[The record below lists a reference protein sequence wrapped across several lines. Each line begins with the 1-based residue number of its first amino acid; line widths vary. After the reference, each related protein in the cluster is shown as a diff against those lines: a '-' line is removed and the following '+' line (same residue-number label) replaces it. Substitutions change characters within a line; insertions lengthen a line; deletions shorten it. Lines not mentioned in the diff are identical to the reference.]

1 MYRVIGRF
9 SRRVV
14 LIAIGALAVAGGI
27 AYAAIP
33 DGNGTIHAC
42 VLAGQGQVRIVDP
55 AQGTCKANETALTW
69 SQTGPPGVQGP
80 AGATGPQGPK
90 GGLDSV
96 QVVHVTATA
105 SSSGFA
111 TALINCPTGTTL
123 TGGGAGVLGLV
134 GDDQGFG
141 PRITA
146 SEPFNPNQ
154 WLAQAVSP
162 FQWVGTSKNTQWQ
175 LDGYALCA
183 SGS

>member
-1 MYRVIGRF
+1 MLSV
-9 SRRVV
+9 
-14 LIAIGALAVAGGI
+14 GALALAGGI

-42 VLAGQGQVRIVDP
+42 VLNSQGQVRIVDP
-55 AQGTCKANETALTW
+55 AQGSCQANETALSW
-69 SQTGPPGVQGP
+69 SQTGP
-80 AGATGPQGPK
+80 AGPQGPPGAKGDTGAQGAK
-90 GGLDSV
+90 GGPDNV

-105 SSSGFA
+105 TSSGFA

-123 TGGGAGVLGLV
+123 TSGGAGVLGLV

-146 SEPFNPNQ
+146 TEPFNANQ
-154 WLAQAVSP
+154 WLAEAVSP
-162 FQWVGTSKNTQWQ
+162 FQWIGTPKNTQWQ